1 VREKSSPPHHNAP
14 ASHSLSWTATRTRG
28 RGCTTARGNRMAAA
42 MKWNRM
48 AVAMR
53 CRGKEGPE

>member
-1 VREKSSPPHHNAP
+1 MAEAMK
-14 ASHSLSWTATRTRG
+14 W
-28 RGCTTARGNRMAAA
+28 NRMAEA